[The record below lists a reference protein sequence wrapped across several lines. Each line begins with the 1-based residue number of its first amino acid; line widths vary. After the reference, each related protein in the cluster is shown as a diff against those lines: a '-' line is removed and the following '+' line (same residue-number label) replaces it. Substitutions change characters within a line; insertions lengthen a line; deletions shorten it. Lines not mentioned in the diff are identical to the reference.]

1 MIKHTLKMAGCLLFC
16 ALLGAGGLSFYVL
29 PQKEYSDL
37 ENRLLQTRP
46 EFVLEDLQNGSYQE
60 HYETYLNDQMPGRD
74 KWVRAAANMQQFI
87 GKKDINGVYL
97 GKDGYLL
104 EKFDASAYDPAQAQE
119 NITYLSQFLNNAIQQ
134 YGSDRVCCIILPDK
148 AGAMPGKLP
157 DKAGGSNAQQAD
169 TIARLQKS
177 LDDPGILLD
186 MQPELFK
193 HQEEPIYYRTDHHWT
208 TLGAYYAYAAWAA
221 QTKREAPK
229 LADYERTVLFDDFY
243 GTTYNKVHSKVPAD
257 SVELFYHPNQ
267 DGVKVDIDH
276 GDAISDSFYFKKAAV
291 EGFNR
296 YNVFL
301 SKNTAS
307 IEITTKAKTG
317 RSLLLVKDSYANC
330 FVPFLAGDYE
340 KIWMVDCRYSKQ
352 NVRDLLAEQT
362 EITDVM
368 VMYQA
373 NKFMQDT
380 DLKALDEEAKQMETF
395 DADSFFNE

>member
-1 MIKHTLKMAGCLLFC
+1 MRSIKITGIAVFCLMLLVC
-16 ALLGAGGLSFYVL
+16 AALSFSL
-29 PQKEYSDL
+29 PQKSYSDI
-37 ENRLLQTRP
+37 ENRSLETKPEWNAADLLSG
-46 EFVLEDLQNGSYQE
+46 EYQE
-60 HYETYLNDQMPGRD
+60 HYETYLNDQMFLRD
-74 KWVRAAANMQQFI
+74 RWVGLAAAI
-87 GKKDINGVYL
+87 ERTAGKKEVNGVYI

-104 EKFDASAYDPAQAQE
+104 EKYSASDFDNAQIKE
-119 NITYLSQFLNNAIQQ
+119 NIRILSSFLNDAVKQ
-134 YGSDRVCCIILPDK
+134 YGARHVSCLLVPDK
-148 AGAMPGKLP
+148 SDAMPDKLP
-157 DKAGGSNAQQAD
+157 KYAKTGIEKVKSAAAQLAQ
-169 TIARLQKS
+169 S
-177 LDDPGILLD
+177 LHKPGILLD
-186 MQPELFK
+186 TRTQLLS
-193 HQEEPIYYRTDHHWT
+193 HQDEYIYYRSDHHWT

-221 QTKREAPK
+221 QTKRKAPK

-257 SVELFYHPNQ
+257 SVELFYNPNQ

-276 GDAISDSFYFKKAAV
+276 GNAVSDSFYFPKAAV

-380 DLKALDEEAKQMETF
+380 DLKALDGEAKQMETF
-395 DADSFFNE
+395 DADSFFIE